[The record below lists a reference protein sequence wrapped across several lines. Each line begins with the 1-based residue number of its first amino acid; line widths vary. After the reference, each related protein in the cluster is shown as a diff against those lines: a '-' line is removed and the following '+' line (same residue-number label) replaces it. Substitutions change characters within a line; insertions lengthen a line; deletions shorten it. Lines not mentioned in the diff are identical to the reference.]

1 MNLTYFKEYR
11 KVVVNKQKMQEQKSE
26 NEMVMQEFGML
37 GDDANVYKLVGPILA
52 KQGLG
57 ECKENVEKRLEFI
70 NKEVVRLDALET
82 AFQAKITEKTAEI
95 KKMQSDFQRVAM
107 AAQQAAQ

>member
-1 MNLTYFKEYR
+1 M
-11 KVVVNKQKMQEQKSE
+11 NKQKMTEQKSE
-26 NEMVMQEFGML
+26 NEMVMQEFALL
-37 GDDANVYKLVGPILA
+37 GEDANVFKLVGPILA
-52 KQGLG
+52 KQTLG
-57 ECKENVEKRLEFI
+57 DCKENVEKRLEFI

-107 AAQQAAQ
+107 AAQQAA

>member
-1 MNLTYFKEYR
+1 M
-11 KVVVNKQKMQEQKSE
+11 NKQKMQEQKSE
-26 NEMVMQEFGML
+26 NEMVMQEFKML
-37 GDDANVYKLVGPILA
+37 DEDANVFKLVGPILA
-52 KQGLG
+52 KQTLG
-57 ECKENVEKRLEFI
+57 DCKENVEKRLEFI
-70 NKEVVRLDALET
+70 NKECTRLDALET

>member
-1 MNLTYFKEYR
+1 MDLTFLVEFR

-26 NEMVMQEFGML
+26 NEMVMAEFKML
-37 GDDANVYKLVGPILA
+37 NDDANVFKLVGPILA

-70 NKEVVRLDALET
+70 EKEIVRLNALET
-82 AFQAKITEKTAEI
+82 DFQAKITDKSANI
-95 KKMQSDFQRVAM
+95 KKLQSDF
-107 AAQQAAQ
+107 